1 MVDFDESAMFGS
13 ETPANVN
20 IKASYKKFEAML
32 IEETIKHYPD
42 VEVDVL
48 NGYGTIFI
56 DGEKDHEVRPA
67 LDQILHNVWSKF
79 DWIIETKRGGSR
91 PGAGRPKL
99 FQAKKGDFLILE
111 RQSLKELNPFHPPEV
126 VKVLNVTEQEIEVQ
140 NVTTEA
146 IITLRF
152 VEPDEVKARGTK
164 SNG

>member
-13 ETPANVN
+13 ETPTNINV
-20 IKASYKKFEAML
+20 KASYKKFESML

-42 VEVDVL
+42 IEVDVL

-56 DGEKDHEVRPA
+56 DGEKDHEERPR

-99 FQAKKGDFLILE
+99 FQAKKGDILVLE
-111 RQSLKELNPFHPPEV
+111 RQSLKELNPFHPPEL
-126 VKVLNVTEQEIEVQ
+126 VKVLSVTEQEIEVQ
-140 NVTTEA
+140 NVKTED
-146 IITLRF
+146 IITMHF
-152 VEPDEVKARGTK
+152 VEPERLNYEAQK